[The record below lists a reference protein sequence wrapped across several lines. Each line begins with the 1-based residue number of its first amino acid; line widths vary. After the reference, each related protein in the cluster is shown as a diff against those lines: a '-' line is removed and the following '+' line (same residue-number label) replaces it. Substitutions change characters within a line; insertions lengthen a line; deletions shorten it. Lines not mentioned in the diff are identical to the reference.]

1 MKWSLEQSLEVDEG
15 DDGALGGELRGVEE
29 GPDEAVDLPVLGVVL
44 VVLCVHRVAL
54 KPDLK
59 EFLGSLFNK
68 KTMTRFVV

>member
-59 EFLGSLFNK
+59 EFLGSLFN
-68 KTMTRFVV
+68 TRFVA

>member
-15 DDGALGGELRGVEE
+15 DDGALSGELRSVEE

-54 KPDLK
+54 KPDLE
-59 EFLGSLFNK
+59 EFLGSLFNTK
-68 KTMTRFVV
+68 Q